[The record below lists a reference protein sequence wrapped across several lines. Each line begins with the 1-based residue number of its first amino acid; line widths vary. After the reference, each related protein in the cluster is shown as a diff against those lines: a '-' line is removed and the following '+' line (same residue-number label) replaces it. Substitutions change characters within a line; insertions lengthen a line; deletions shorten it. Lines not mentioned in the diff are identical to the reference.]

1 LIKTQAQRIVY
12 IAGGEG
18 VGFTMTTLEIIGFLE
33 ANGFWKL
40 RTGRHPIMTNGE
52 KTLPIPV
59 HKGDLPKGT
68 VSGILQQAGFRTKQ
82 AKEWK
87 ERG

>member
-1 LIKTQAQRIVY
+1 MNSQVESIVY
-12 IAGGEG
+12 FPGGEG
-18 VGFTMTTLEIIGFLE
+18 VGFTMTTVEIIGFLE

-40 RTGRHPIMTNGE
+40 RTGRHLIMTNGE
-52 KTLPIPV
+52 KTLPIPA

-68 VSGILQQAGFRTKQ
+68 LSGILQQAGFRTKQ